1 MNQLEQ
7 DKLAG
12 KFEYPTPEA
21 MSELDTL
28 SRGGL
33 FEDFADFMGDMAE
46 VAGRTVKY
54 IGVFFLLPGIML
66 HEILHGLVAKIAW
79 PGKPVSIHVGYCQI
93 ALNSKEVFLEKN
105 LTKMGMFHIIPPL
118 VNFVVWTT
126 LFMLSLMLPIGRG
139 WEVLSVLAG
148 WNLVPAIAEFFP
160 KIRQSEYA
168 DISRAEA
175 FFGRSF
181 RTLSNSI
188 LAISVG
194 ILLATA
200 IIPVLV

>member
-1 MNQLEQ
+1 
-7 DKLAG
+7 LAG

-28 SRGGL
+28 SQGSLLEGFIDL
-33 FEDFADFMGDMAE
+33 IGDLAE

-54 IGVFFLLPGIML
+54 IGVFLLLPGIML

-105 LTKMGMFHIIPPL
+105 ITKMGMFHIIPPL

-126 LFMLSLMLPIGRG
+126 LFMLSLMLPIGKG
-139 WEVLSVLAG
+139 WEVLSVLAAY
-148 WNLVPAIAEFFP
+148 NFTLATIEFFP

-168 DISRAEA
+168 DMSRAEA

-200 IIPVLV
+200 IIPALV